1 MYSLLQKKPKIQLEP
16 YPHVVIEDALPWDLY
31 EALENT
37 FPEDLVLGTQPYD
50 NGICYRMKADM
61 LLKMTYKFLLCGE
74 SSQSIIHRH
83 SGSTKSMN
91 CLETICQQY

>member
-37 FPEDLVLGTQPYD
+37 FPEDLMIMVSVT
-50 NGICYRMKADM
+50 
-61 LLKMTYKFLLCGE
+61 E
-74 SSQSIIHRH
+74 
-83 SGSTKSMN
+83 
-91 CLETICQQY
+91 